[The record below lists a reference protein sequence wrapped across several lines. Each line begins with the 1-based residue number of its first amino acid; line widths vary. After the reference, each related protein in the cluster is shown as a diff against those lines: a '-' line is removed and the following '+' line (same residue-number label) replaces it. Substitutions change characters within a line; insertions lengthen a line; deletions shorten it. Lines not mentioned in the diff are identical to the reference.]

1 MQWII
6 FGLVQIIVLISVYS
20 FLHWKQKKERGETKQ
35 AIQRDG
41 GRELHE
47 LRALRA
53 RSLST
58 PLSEKARPRSMADI
72 IGQEDGLRA
81 LRAAICGPN
90 PQHVIIYGPPGIGK
104 TCAARLVLEE
114 AKRRTDSPF
123 NTYSGFIEVDATCV
137 RFDERSIADPLIG
150 SVHDP
155 IYQGAGTLGVHGV
168 PQPKP
173 GAVTRAHCGILFLDE
188 IGELHPIQ
196 MNKLLKV
203 LEDRR
208 VFFESAYYSKNNAGI
223 PQHIHDIFQ
232 NGLPAD
238 FRLVGATTRPPED
251 MPPALRSRCVE
262 IFFSPLSDKSLE
274 SIAKNAAER
283 MGMKIDERAL
293 SDCAVH
299 SHSGR
304 DAVNIIQLA
313 GSIAQEEERN
323 TIIESDIDWVAS
335 TCRYS
340 PKYRPHISG
349 TGRIGIANG
358 LGVSTYG
365 GSVLE
370 IECTVQSVLHGS
382 GTVRV
387 SGAIDEE
394 EIEMR
399 GKRVKR
405 KSMARASIDNVM
417 GAFSRRLGID
427 CSKYNIAFNIP
438 GGIPMDGPSAG
449 VALSVALM
457 SALTGK
463 PPKARLAYTG
473 EMTLN
478 GEVRAVGGVREKLL
492 AAKEAG
498 VNQVI
503 IPRSNAGQAD
513 GSDIDVVLV
522 DDISEVMNIAFSSDV
537 KQLTGNTIS
546 NVPTESELISA
557 STQV

>member
-6 FGLVQIIVLISVYS
+6 FGLVQIIVLITVYS
-20 FLHWKQKKERGETKQ
+20 FFHWKQKKERGETKQ

-58 PLSEKARPRSMADI
+58 PLSEKARPRSMSDI

-114 AKRRTDSPF
+114 AKQRNDSPF
-123 NTYSGFIEVDATCV
+123 NTYSGFIEIDATCV

-208 VFFESAYYSKNNAGI
+208 VFFESAYYSKNNTGI

-274 SIAKNAAER
+274 RIAKNAAER
-283 MGMKIDERAL
+283 MGMEIDERAL
-293 SDCAVH
+293 SDCAAH

-313 GSIAQEEERN
+313 GSIAQEEERS
-323 TIIESDIDWVAS
+323 TIMESDIDWVAS

-358 LGVSTYG
+358 LGVSAYG

-370 IECTVQSVLHGS
+370 IECIVQSVLHGS
-382 GTVRV
+382 GTVHV

-463 PPKARLAYTG
+463 TPKAKLAYTG
-473 EMTLN
+473 EITLN
-478 GEVRAVGGVREKLL
+478 GEVRAVGGIREKLL

-503 IPRSNAGQAD
+503 IPRSNAAQAD
-513 GSDIDVVLV
+513 GLGIDVVFV
-522 DDISEVMNIAFSSDV
+522 DDINEVMNIAFSSDV
-537 KQLTGNTIS
+537 KQLTRNTVS